1 MNRIFNMDSPVMS
14 ALTKMADLIILNLLA
29 FFCCIPIITVGA
41 SMTALHYIA
50 LKVVRDEECYIV
62 KGFFKSFKE
71 NFVQATGI
79 WLIKVFLIIVF
90 AADFWIVRNSQDTL
104 PFWMMMLLVCV
115 AVLAFLALF
124 LAFPLLAKFE
134 NSVRMTLK
142 NSALVGIM
150 ILPKTILMAACW
162 VLPFIILYFFPQIL
176 PVDFCFG
183 MSGPALLNAALY
195 NKTFKKFEPE
205 QNTKDADDWTV
216 ELEEDSEATS
226 EEKPVTEEQ
235 PVENSAIEEQS
246 E

>member
-104 PFWMMMLLVCV
+104 PSWMMMLLVCV

-226 EEKPVTEEQ
+226 EEKPVTEKQ